1 MSARS
6 QPKQPKEP
14 DEESR
19 IKQLIKERSD
29 LNEGLN
35 SLLKK
40 ITKTPKGK
48 KTHNL

>member
-1 MSARS
+1 MSARI
-6 QPKQPKEP
+6 QPKRSTEP
-14 DEESR
+14 DEDSR
-19 IKQLIKERSD
+19 IKQLIKERSE

>member
-1 MSARS
+1 MSDKP
-6 QPKQPKEP
+6 QPKRSKEP
-14 DEESR
+14 DEDSR

-35 SLLKK
+35 SLLEK
-40 ITKTPKGK
+40 ITKSPKRK

>member
-1 MSARS
+1 MSARPQS
-6 QPKQPKEP
+6 KRPKEP
-14 DEESR
+14 DEDVQ

-40 ITKTPKGK
+40 ITKPSKEK